1 MSGKN
6 KELIKDPWKELKLL
20 QRKIDDLTEENA
32 SLWFLLDEL
41 EKSDIRSEENRETL
55 SDAFDKLKN
64 VALMMHRKT
73 EEA

>member
-6 KELIKDPWKELKLL
+6 KELIKDPWKELKVL

-55 SDAFDKLKN
+55 SDAFDELKN